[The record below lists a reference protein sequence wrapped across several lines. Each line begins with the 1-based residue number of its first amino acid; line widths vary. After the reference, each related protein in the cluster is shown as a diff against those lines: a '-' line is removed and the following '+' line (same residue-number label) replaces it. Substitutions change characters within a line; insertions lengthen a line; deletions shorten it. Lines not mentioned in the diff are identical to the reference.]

1 VDDGLKQ
8 RLVGALVLLALGV
21 LFIPALLEPELS
33 RDMDRTS
40 RIPTAPNIQPID
52 IKPPV
57 KSDKLAPSKPFEDR
71 YRLVEEDQLPDVIVQ
86 TQNQVKAKT
95 VTAKSTAT
103 AVSVKISEQQAK
115 TQIIMDK
122 DGVPRAWAVQIVS
135 YQTQQRAQEFS
146 EKLKRDGY
154 QPFTKSANSS
164 KGKVYRVYVGPKIN
178 PTMAKNLK
186 QELDKKYKLD
196 TLVVRFDP

>member
-1 VDDGLKQ
+1 MDDGLKQ

-33 RDMDRTS
+33 RDIDRTS

-57 KSDKLAPSKPFEDR
+57 KSDKLAPSTSFEDR

-86 TQNQVKAKT
+86 TQNQVKAKSD
-95 VTAKSTAT
+95 TAESTAT
-103 AVSVKISEQQAK
+103 SVKTSEQQAK
-115 TQIIMDK
+115 TQIIMNK
-122 DGVPRAWAVQIVS
+122 EGVPRAWAVQIVS
-135 YQTQQRAQEFS
+135 YQTQQRAQQFS

-164 KGKVYRVYVGPKIN
+164 KGKVYRVYLGPKIN

>member
-1 VDDGLKQ
+1 MDDGLKQ
-8 RLVGALVLLALGV
+8 RLVGAFVLLALGV

-33 RDMDRTS
+33 RDIDRTS
-40 RIPTAPNIQPID
+40 RIPPAPNIKPID

-57 KSDKLAPSKPFEDR
+57 KSDKLAPSTSFEHR
-71 YRLVEEDQLPDVIVQ
+71 YRLVEEDQLPEVIAQ
-86 TQNQVKAKT
+86 TKNQAKAK
-95 VTAKSTAT
+95 VKTAKAT
-103 AVSVKISEQQAK
+103 SVETSEQQAK
-115 TQIIMDK
+115 TQIIMNK
-122 DGVPRAWAVQIVS
+122 DGVPRAWAVQVVS
-135 YQTQQRAQEFS
+135 YQTQQRALEFS

-164 KGKVYRVYVGPKIN
+164 KGKVYRVYLGPKIN